1 MQVRVYESA
10 ISLIS
15 SADTRDAVVSMLSA
29 KAYQAAIIRELLFAQ
44 RATATPYGTT
54 SGSLTQSFAD
64 LTNKLAGT
72 SVTGGIVDGNNQP
85 TLVPTTGFGAL
96 KSDISET
103 PLRVTAFVPSN
114 PLLCRNASLL
124 IGRGLSCV

>member
-10 ISLIS
+10 ISLLS

-44 RATATPYGTT
+44 RATATPYGT
-54 SGSLTQSFAD
+54 SAGSLTQSFAD

-72 SVTGGIVDGNNQP
+72 SVTGSIVDSNNQP
-85 TLVPTTGFGAL
+85 TLVPTTGYGAL
-96 KSDISET
+96 LTDILES
-103 PLRVTAFVPSN
+103 PLRSHVAFALTSN
-114 PLLCRNASLL
+114 PIAYN
-124 IGRGLSCV
+124 

>member
-10 ISLIS
+10 ISLLN

-44 RATATPYGTT
+44 RATATPYGTNA
-54 SGSLTQSFAD
+54 GSLTQSFAD

-72 SVTGGIVDGNNQP
+72 SVTGSIVDSNNQP
-85 TLVPTTGFGAL
+85 TLVPTTGFGAP
-96 KSDISET
+96 KSDTVKLCCKS
-103 PLRVTAFVPSN
+103 RAAFATTN
-114 PLLCRNASLL
+114 PLLCPNDSTHN
-124 IGRGLSCV
+124 

>member
-1 MQVRVYESA
+1 MLKHRWNLQVRVYESA

-64 LTNKLAGT
+64 LTNKLAGS
-72 SVTGGIVDGNNQP
+72 SVTGSIVDVNNQP
-85 TLVPTTGFGAL
+85 TLVPTTGFGKLFSWIFTFAL
-96 KSDISET
+96 HISGC
-103 PLRVTAFVPSN
+103 LGADH
-114 PLLCRNASLL
+114 
-124 IGRGLSCV
+124 